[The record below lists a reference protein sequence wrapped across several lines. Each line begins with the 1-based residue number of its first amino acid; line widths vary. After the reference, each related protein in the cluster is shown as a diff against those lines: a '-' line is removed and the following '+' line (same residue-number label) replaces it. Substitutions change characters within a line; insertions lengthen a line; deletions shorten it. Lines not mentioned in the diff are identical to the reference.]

1 MLEAGPLSRPGARIM
16 SLPSLFSFA
25 ARTVD
30 VLVVALVFSVFG

>member
-1 MLEAGPLSRPGARIM
+1 M